1 MGSERGELVIE
12 GLALPLALRFISG
25 KYQGGEFPLPEDG
38 EIVIGRS
45 SELEM
50 VLVED
55 MVSRRH
61 AKISVEGG
69 DIFLEDLGSTNGSF
83 VNGEKIT
90 RTKLAEG
97 DRILIGTSIIKVVAS
112 DGSASVQDAKAKM
125 DAAASSARPSAV
137 STMTGSIAEVPLPD
151 LLQLFSASKKTGVLQ
166 ITTETD
172 VGSIYLEEG
181 MVQFAVVN
189 GDESVP
195 PEKAFYR
202 VLVWDKGTFDLLPKV
217 ERTFP
222 TEIQSSIEGLLME
235 GMRQLDE
242 MMRLGDALPSLQ
254 TRVSVP
260 SPLETP
266 LRDASPEELDVIQ
279 LALSHDTLVDMMNHS
294 GKPDPEVAEVV
305 VALLEKGYLRVRRR
319 PRRSSEYFVSLVNA
333 TPIPGG
339 SSCTRTTLPAPS
351 IVSTSSMITVNVRST
366 SVPIGRGSFERMNT
380 PDRDTF
386 VTYS

>member
-12 GLALPLALRFISG
+12 GLTLPLALRFISG
-25 KYQGGEFPLPEDG
+25 KYQGGEFPLPEAG

-45 SELEM
+45 SELDM

-61 AKISVEGG
+61 AKISVHHG
-69 DIFLEDLGSTNGSF
+69 DVYLEDLGSTNGSF

-112 DGSASVQDAKAKM
+112 DGSSSVQDAQAKM
-125 DAAASSARPSAV
+125 DAAASARPQAAK
-137 STMTGSIAEVPLPD
+137 TMTGSIAEVALPD

-166 ITTETD
+166 IATMSD
-172 VGSIYLEEG
+172 VGSIYLEDG
-181 MVQFAVVN
+181 RVRFAVVN

-202 VLVWDKGTFDLLPKV
+202 IMVWDKGTFDLLPKV
-217 ERTFP
+217 DRQFP
-222 TEIQSSIEGLLME
+222 EEIQSSIEGLLME

-242 MMRLGDALPSLQ
+242 IRRLGDALPPLQ
-254 TRVSVP
+254 SRMMLP
-260 SPLETP
+260 MPLDKP

-279 LALSHDTLVDMMNHS
+279 LALNHETLVDMMNHS

-305 VALLEKGYLRVRRR
+305 VALLEKGYLI
-319 PRRSSEYFVSLVNA
+319 A
-333 TPIPGG
+333 
-339 SSCTRTTLPAPS
+339 
-351 IVSTSSMITVNVRST
+351 
-366 SVPIGRGSFERMNT
+366 
-380 PDRDTF
+380 D
-386 VTYS
+386 

>member
-1 MGSERGELVIE
+1 MGIERGELVIE
-12 GLALPLALRFISG
+12 GLTLPLALRFISG
-25 KYQGGEFPLPEDG
+25 KYQGGEFPLPEGG

-45 SELEM
+45 SELDM

-69 DIFLEDLGSTNGSF
+69 NIFLEDLGSTNGSF
-83 VNGEKIT
+83 VNGEKIS
-90 RTKLAEG
+90 RTKLGEG
-97 DRILIGTSIIKVVAS
+97 DRILIGTSIIKVIAS

-125 DAAASSARPSAV
+125 DAAAASARPSPG
-137 STMTGSIAEVPLPD
+137 STMTGSIAEVALPD

-217 ERTFP
+217 ERSFP
-222 TEIQSSIEGLLME
+222 TEIKSSVEGLLME

-242 MMRLGDALPSLQ
+242 MRRLGDALPPLQ
-254 TRVSVP
+254 AFVSVA
-260 SPLETP
+260 SPMPLP
-266 LRDASPEELDVIQ
+266 LRDASPDELDIMQ
-279 LALSHDTLVDMMNHS
+279 LAFEHDTLVDMMNHA

-305 VALLEKGYLRVRRR
+305 VTLLEKGYL
-319 PRRSSEYFVSLVNA
+319 VS
-333 TPIPGG
+333 
-339 SSCTRTTLPAPS
+339 
-351 IVSTSSMITVNVRST
+351 
-366 SVPIGRGSFERMNT
+366 
-380 PDRDTF
+380 D
-386 VTYS
+386 

>member
-1 MGSERGELVIE
+1 MIE
-12 GLALPLALRFISG
+12 GLTVPLALRFISG
-25 KYQGGEFPLPEDG
+25 KYQGGEFPLPEAG

-45 SELEM
+45 SELDM

-61 AKISVEGG
+61 AKISVHNG

-112 DGSASVQDAKAKM
+112 DGSASLKEAQAKM
-125 DAAASSARPSAV
+125 DAASSARPSSA
-137 STMTGSIAEVPLPD
+137 STMTGSIAEVALPD

-166 ITTETD
+166 ITTLTD
-172 VGSIYLEEG
+172 VGAIYLEDG
-181 MVQFAVVN
+181 RVRFAVVN

-202 VLVWDKGTFDLLPKV
+202 VLVWDKGTFDLLPKSQR
-217 ERTFP
+217 EFP
-222 TEIQSSIEGLLME
+222 IEIQGSIEGLLME

-242 MMRLGDALPSLQ
+242 IRRLGDALPSLQ
-254 TRVSVP
+254 SRVSVAM
-260 SPLETP
+260 PLDMP

-279 LALSHDTLVDMMNHS
+279 LSLNHDTLVDMMNHA

-305 VALLEKGYLRVRRR
+305 VTLLEKGYLV
-319 PRRSSEYFVSLVNA
+319 V
-333 TPIPGG
+333 
-339 SSCTRTTLPAPS
+339 
-351 IVSTSSMITVNVRST
+351 
-366 SVPIGRGSFERMNT
+366 
-380 PDRDTF
+380 D
-386 VTYS
+386 

>member
-1 MGSERGELVIE
+1 MGFERGELVIE

-25 KYQGGEFPLPEDG
+25 KYQGGEFPLPEAG

-45 SELEM
+45 SELDM

-61 AKISVEGG
+61 AKISVHNG
-69 DIFLEDLGSTNGSF
+69 DIYLEDLGSTNGSF

-112 DGSASVQDAKAKM
+112 DGTSSVQDAQAKM
-125 DAAASSARPSAV
+125 DAAASARPSAAK
-137 STMTGSIAEVPLPD
+137 TMTGSIAEVALPD

-166 ITTETD
+166 ITTMTD
-172 VGSIYLEEG
+172 VGSIYLEDG
-181 MVQFAVVN
+181 RVRFAVVN

-202 VLVWDKGTFDLLPKV
+202 ILVWDKGTFDLLPKV
-217 ERTFP
+217 EREFP
-222 TEIQSSIEGLLME
+222 KEIHSSIEGLLME

-242 MMRLGDALPSLQ
+242 IRRLGDALPPLQ
-254 TRVSVP
+254 SRIMIP
-260 SPLETP
+260 MPLDKP

-279 LALSHDTLVDMMNHS
+279 LALNHETLVDMMNHS
-294 GKPDPEVAEVV
+294 GKPDPDVAEVV
-305 VALLEKGYLRVRRR
+305 VALLEKGYLV
-319 PRRSSEYFVSLVNA
+319 A
-333 TPIPGG
+333 
-339 SSCTRTTLPAPS
+339 
-351 IVSTSSMITVNVRST
+351 
-366 SVPIGRGSFERMNT
+366 
-380 PDRDTF
+380 D
-386 VTYS
+386 